1 VSRIFRRN
9 RLSCVLR
16 RKAGNSCALAGAQ
29 IASSGSV
36 DGIFC
41 TYRFAWNKIIGLT
54 PWKRKIMS
62 IRIQLLAYQA
72 LSERLAVKAF

>member
-16 RKAGNSCALAGAQ
+16 RKAGNSQ
-29 IASSGSV
+29 IASSSSV

-72 LSERLAVKAF
+72 LSERIAVKAF